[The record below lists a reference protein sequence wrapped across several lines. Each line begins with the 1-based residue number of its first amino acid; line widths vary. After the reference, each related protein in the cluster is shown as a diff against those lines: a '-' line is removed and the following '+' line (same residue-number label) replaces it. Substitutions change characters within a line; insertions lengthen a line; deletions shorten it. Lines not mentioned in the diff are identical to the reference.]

1 MSIDTFKKLVFGYL
15 VFTGAILL
23 IAASLSMNGFAVS
36 SNPAWVLVKSLRTI
50 LLWVG
55 GVPTVLWVIC
65 KYFSWRD
72 QEHQRQEKEWR
83 EEIEKMIMQETSPL
97 LDRCYSLSDQLTEVK
112 QKLADLVR
120 QRQQDQVVLKELEEK
135 QNRTAEESTD
145 ETLSEFI

>member
-1 MSIDTFKKLVFGYL
+1 MNIDTFKKLIFGYL

-23 IAASLSMNGFAVS
+23 IAASMSMNGFAVT
-36 SNPAWVLVKSLRTI
+36 SNPAWLLIKGLRTI

-55 GVPTVLWVIC
+55 GVPTVIWIIS

-72 QEHQRQEKEWR
+72 QEGQRQEKEWR
-83 EEIEKMIMQETSPL
+83 EEIAKMIKQETGPL
-97 LDRCYSLSDQLTEVK
+97 LDRCYSLSDQLERTNR
-112 QKLADLVR
+112 KLTDLER
-120 QRQQDQVVLKELEEK
+120 HRQQDQVVLKELEVK